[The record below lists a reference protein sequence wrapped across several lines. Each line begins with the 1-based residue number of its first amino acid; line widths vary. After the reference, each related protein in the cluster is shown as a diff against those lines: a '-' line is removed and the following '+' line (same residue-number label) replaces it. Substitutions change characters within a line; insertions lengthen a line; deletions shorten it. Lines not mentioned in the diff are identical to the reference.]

1 MKNLAEKA
9 KVLLR
14 SAELKAASAATA
26 AAVVMTGV
34 ASAVGED
41 TAADS
46 SAVTSAFQAGFQDM
60 ASDALAMIAIIV
72 PIGLGVAGTV
82 WLVKKA
88 MGWFKSMTH

>member
-1 MKNLAEKA
+1 MKNLVEKA

-14 SAELKAASAATA
+14 TAEVKAASAVTV
-26 AAVVMTGV
+26 AAVIMTGA
-34 ASAVGED
+34 ASAVDGES
-41 TAADS
+41 TGSA
-46 SAVTSAFQAGFQDM
+46 AVTSAFQTGFQSM
-60 ASDALAMIAIIV
+60 ASDALGMIAIIV

>member
-1 MKNLAEKA
+1 MKNLVDKA
-9 KVLLR
+9 KGLLR
-14 SAELKAASAATA
+14 TAELKAASAAA
-26 AAVVMTGV
+26 VAAVVMTGV

-72 PIGLGVAGTV
+72 PIGLSVAGAV

-88 MGWFKSMTH
+88 MGWFKSIAH